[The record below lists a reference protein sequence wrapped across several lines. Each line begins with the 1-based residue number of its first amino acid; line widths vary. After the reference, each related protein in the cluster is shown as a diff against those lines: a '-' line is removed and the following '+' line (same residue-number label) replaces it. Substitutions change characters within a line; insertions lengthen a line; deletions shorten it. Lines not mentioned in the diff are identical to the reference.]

1 MAVAVC
7 WTANEISRE
16 TNWGSRISSP
26 SAAGHD
32 TRFGAGRPRGQPTLP
47 GGFGQPRS
55 LAAAGGRQ
63 RGMAMRVGPAGRGIL
78 QNSVDRPQV
87 RGSARPGPLDRCR
100 WLVPAQVWMDH
111 VPYGWGWPRRW
122 VG

>member
-1 MAVAVC
+1 MAAAAG
-7 WTANEISRE
+7 WTANEISRA

-63 RGMAMRVGPAGRGIL
+63 RGLAMRVGPAGRQIVQAWG
-78 QNSVDRPQV
+78 RPAAGARVGAV
-87 RGSARPGPLDRCR
+87 RAAGPLP
-100 WLVPAQVWMDH
+100 LA
-111 VPYGWGWPRRW
+111 G
-122 VG
+122 